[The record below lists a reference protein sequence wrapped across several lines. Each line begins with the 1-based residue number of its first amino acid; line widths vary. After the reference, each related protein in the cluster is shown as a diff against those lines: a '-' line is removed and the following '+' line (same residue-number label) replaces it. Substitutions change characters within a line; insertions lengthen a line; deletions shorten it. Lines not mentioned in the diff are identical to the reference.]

1 MEVVTSDAECVGK
14 KKEVGLRLEQRYC
27 VETEEPADVG
37 VASSA
42 AVLVAVRS
50 AKFWCLYQTV

>member
-1 MEVVTSDAECVGK
+1 MCW
-14 KKEVGLRLEQRYC
+14 GLRLEQRYC
-27 VETEEPADVG
+27 VKTVGPVDVG

-50 AKFWCLYQTV
+50 VKVWCLC